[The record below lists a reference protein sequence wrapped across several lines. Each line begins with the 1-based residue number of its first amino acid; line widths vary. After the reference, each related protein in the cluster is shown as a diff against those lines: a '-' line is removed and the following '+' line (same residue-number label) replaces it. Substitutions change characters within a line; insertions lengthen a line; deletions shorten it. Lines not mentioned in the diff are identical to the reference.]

1 MGNMNLLYSDL
12 DPGLNKAWDNDVQ
25 KIRGARAVKMSL
37 LGIILTKKGT
47 RAFDPEFGCDIDG
60 QLFENMSPLIAD
72 TIERNIKL
80 AIRDYEPR
88 IDKLSVNVIALH
100 DSNAII
106 VEVVFSIV
114 DNPDVLEQIKLRL
127 TQ

>member
-106 VEVVFSIV
+106 VEVIFSIV

>member
-88 IDKLSVNVIALH
+88 IDKLRVNVIALH

-106 VEVVFSIV
+106 VEVIFSIV

>member
-1 MGNMNLLYSDL
+1 MNLLYSDL
-12 DPGLNKAWDNDVQ
+12 DPGLNMAWDKDVQ

-47 RAFDPEFGCDIDG
+47 RAFDPDFGCDIDG

-80 AIRDYEPR
+80 AIRDYEQR

-100 DSNAII
+100 DSNSIT
-106 VEVVFSIV
+106 VEVIFSIV

-127 TQ
+127 SQ